1 MSKISINY
9 VEKDMQL
16 MLVLTNTDGATYTE
30 LRDAFDNF
38 LRGIGYVIDDVDKDI
53 FGGEGNLD
61 SSW

>member
-16 MLVLTNTDGATYTE
+16 MLVLTNTDGTTYTE

-38 LRGIGYVIDDVDKDI
+38 LRGIGYVIDDDKDI